1 MLSLCGI
8 TNKFEVDTK
17 MGVIYYITLIEIITL
32 IIITQLFIPQTNLL
46 NLAGGSAGFTEKYS
60 HIYEITGNLAQTTDP
75 IYETPKTSLEIP
87 AFITDLRTMGTLYR
101 RNHILY
107 LEDASSYIIP
117 DNEVVQWYAEH
128 TVLTDD
134 ALLWKHNASIFKF
147 NYVSDNDLF
156 NNPPYDDMWQNP
168 DYYLTHDCKGD
179 CEDFSL
185 AFASILEAKGIYAQV
200 IGVTLINDRNH
211 WVVEYQYNNRTN
223 YADINRNNV
232 IIRHDENPTVYKE
245 WVAIDRNSIT
255 KIN

>member
-1 MLSLCGI
+1 MRHSSVQTAI
-8 TNKFEVDTK
+8 YQKT
-17 MGVIYYITLIEIITL
+17 GVIYYITLIEIITL
-32 IIITQLFIPQTNLL
+32 VIITQLFIPQTNLL
-46 NLAGGSAGFTEKYS
+46 NLAGGSAGLAEKYS
-60 HIYEITGNLAQTTDP
+60 HIYKITGNQAQITYPT
-75 IYETPKTSLEIP
+75 YEMPETSLEIP
-87 AFITDLRTMGTLYR
+87 DFTTELRTMGTLNR

-107 LEDASSYIIP
+107 PEDASSYIIP
-117 DNEVVQWYAEH
+117 ENEVVQWYAEH

-156 NNPPYDDMWQNP
+156 DNPLDGDMWQNP

-185 AFASILEAKGIYAQV
+185 AFASVLEAKGIHAQV

-211 WVVEYQYNNRTN
+211 WVVEYQYNNRIN

-232 IIRHDENPTVYKE
+232 IIRHDGNPTVHKE
-245 WVAIDRNSIT
+245 WVVIDRNSTT
-255 KIN
+255 KIK